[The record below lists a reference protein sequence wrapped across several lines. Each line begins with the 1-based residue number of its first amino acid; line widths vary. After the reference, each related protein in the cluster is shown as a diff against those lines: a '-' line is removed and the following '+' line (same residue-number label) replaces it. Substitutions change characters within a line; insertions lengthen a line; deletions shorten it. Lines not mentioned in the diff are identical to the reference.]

1 MSFRRLRRHRAVRW
15 CVALALAASTASV
28 VVGTI
33 SRGEAM
39 QRAWGPTRPVA
50 VAVHDLP
57 AGAVIRDADI
67 EVRQWPAAMV
77 PAGALAAPPTGR
89 TVRVDVF
96 AGEALVGPRMAGM
109 GIEGVAALLP
119 DGWLALAIP
128 LGDAALTLHPGDVVV
143 LLATLDP
150 TAGASGPP
158 TVTVADHARVVAVSE
173 RSITVAVPSALAPKV
188 AYAAVTGAITPA
200 LRAGG

>member
-15 CVALALAASTASV
+15 CVALALAASTGSV
-28 VVGTI
+28 VAGTI

-39 QRAWGPTRPVA
+39 QRAWGRTRPVV
-50 VAVHDLP
+50 VAVHDLR
-57 AGAVIRDADI
+57 AGAVVGDADV
-67 EVRQWPAAMV
+67 EVRQWPVVVV

-96 AGEALVGPRMAGM
+96 AGEPLVGARVAGAEV
-109 GIEGVAALLP
+109 EGVAALLP

-128 LGDAALTLHPGDVVV
+128 LGDGTLALRPGDVVV

-173 RSITVAVPSALAPKV
+173 RSITVAVPAAQAPKV
-188 AYAAVTGAITPA
+188 AYAAATGAITPA